1 MKILGIV
8 GSPRRNGNTSR
19 LVKEVL
25 QGAAKEGAITELVFL
40 HDYKFTGCRGCE
52 KCSESCRC
60 VINDDMQKLY
70 PLLLEADGLVLG
82 SPTYFYNVSAD
93 MKKFIDR
100 CYSMEVFAKDDR
112 SCWVGISEA
121 MGGKYAVAL
130 TVCEQHDEQ
139 YMGFTMEALTKPLVD
154 LGYRVIDTVKA
165 VGFLKP
171 GEVSE
176 NAGILDKSVTAGK
189 RLAKTIKLRKE
200 LETKLRSGTVGPP
213 FDRNQQFA
221 AKL

>member
-1 MKILGIV
+1 MKILGVV
-8 GSPRRNGNTSR
+8 GSSRKNGNTSR

-25 QGAAKEGAITELVFL
+25 QGAEKEGALTEFVFL
-40 HDYKFTGCRGCE
+40 HDYKFAGCRGCE
-52 KCSESCRC
+52 KCCESYQC

-70 PLLLEADGLVLG
+70 PLLLEADGLVVG

-100 CYSMEVFAKDDR
+100 CYSMEAFAKDDR

-121 MGGKYAVAL
+121 LGGKYAVAL
-130 TVCEQHDEQ
+130 AVCEQHDEQ
-139 YMGFTMEALTKPLVD
+139 YMGFTMEALIRPLVD

-176 NAGILDKSVTAGK
+176 NHGVIEKSVTAGK

-200 LETKLRSGTVGPP
+200 LEAKLRSDTVWPL
-213 FDRNQQFA
+213 FDRN
-221 AKL
+221 